1 MRVDKEESR
10 IVCTKKSQVRIV
22 VEMMLEG
29 RAERAAMSETAF
41 DSASLYSR
49 KSQAGRRA
57 SHIHELE

>member
-29 RAERAAMSETAF
+29 GGGTCRYVRNSV
-41 DSASLYSR
+41 
-49 KSQAGRRA
+49 
-57 SHIHELE
+57 